1 MAASSPCEEGER
13 DEARLQGRGQRGVA
27 FVLNGYEDVSVY

>member
-13 DEARLQGRGQRGVA
+13 DEARLQGRGEGVA